1 MDIVNFRDFGGYQGV
16 QGTVR
21 KGVFYR
27 GASLSNVS
35 DKQLEYL
42 RKELNIQT
50 VIDLRS
56 SLEIAHAPD
65 KKMDFDYIHLDIL
78 KDMHQDSANP
88 KDMIMA
94 QHFQSPFESMKQ
106 MYHDIIESS
115 YAQKM
120 YAQMFDLLLEKEGAF
135 YIHCSAGKDRTGL
148 AVSFILKALGVS
160 DEDVL
165 KEYLKSNDAADKQI
179 PKQALQDSQQ
189 IEAAKVF
196 SQVDKAY
203 LEEAWE
209 TLQKLS
215 QDLETYFQEK
225 LDLDEVKQNQLREK
239 FLE

>member
-27 GASLSNVS
+27 GASLANVS

-42 RKELNIQT
+42 RKDLNIQT

-65 KKMDFDYIHLDIL
+65 KSGDFDYIHLDIL
-78 KDMHQDSANP
+78 KDMHQDSADP
-88 KDMIMA
+88 KDMIMT
-94 QHFQSPFESMKQ
+94 QQSQSPFESMKQ
-106 MYHDIIESS
+106 MYGNIIKSPH
-115 YAQKM
+115 AQKM
-120 YAQMFDLLLEKEGAF
+120 YTQIFDILLEREGAF

-148 AVSFILKALGVS
+148 AISLILKALGVS

-179 PKQALQDSQQ
+179 PMQALQDLQQ

-196 SQVDKAY
+196 SQVDRAY

-209 TLQKLS
+209 TLQKVS

-225 LDLDEVKQNQLREK
+225 LDLDGVKQNQLREK